1 MTTVAPRA
9 APPDVPDRRTDAH
22 REARVRAFA
31 YVLALQ
37 TVDGLGREAVEEII
51 ELGLAGGWPDV
62 VRLGMFLDIV
72 CTRHRDR
79 RSASEC
85 ATRLLEQAELDGDR
99 VMTALALAVRAQER
113 DCRAP
118 VEADRDL
125 ARAVVMLETHEGP
138 STEAVSA
145 HVQCCVAA
153 ESRDLWELQMRHYD
167 AAERCLDPDEDADGR
182 LAVLLYNRAELQVD
196 WVAAL
201 RELGA
206 EAEMRERAML
216 ARTALEQAEDPVMP
230 ESWRADLAIFR
241 DLLDAMSPPEDGAP
255 PLTRAAEGEYGGY
268 VHLARA
274 LRATDPAQARAHCH
288 RAIATI
294 NPESSGRIYLFSL
307 ALAVELEAAE
317 AGHETAGLRWG
328 RELVARRWDQRL
340 AALASMES
348 LIDVERTAAEHAE
361 LQQHAYLDDLT
372 GLANRRALSRFTR
385 GLLSRGVRTAAVALI
400 DLDRFKSINDCHGH
414 AVGDAVLSRV
424 AGLLRAGVRE
434 QDLVVRL
441 GGDEFLLLLTVPDV
455 GPARRRCEAILDSCA
470 TSDWDEISPGLTLT
484 ASFGVAHGSLEE
496 FGELCAAAD
505 AALYRAKEAGRGRG
519 RVAVQPDTSTSSQT
533 SRRPLRRPRRAPP

>member
-1 MTTVAPRA
+1 MTTVAPPPA
-9 APPDVPDRRTDAH
+9 APDAPRERSDAH
-22 REARVRAFA
+22 REARARAFA

-37 TVDGLGREAVEEII
+37 TVNGPGREAVEEII

-62 VRLGMFLDIV
+62 VRLGMFLDII
-72 CTRHRDR
+72 CTRHRDQ

-85 ATRLLEQAELDGDR
+85 ATRLLEQAELDDDR
-99 VMTALALAVRAQER
+99 VMIALALAVRAQER

-125 ARAVVMLETHEGP
+125 ARAVVMLESHEGP

-167 AAERCLDPDEDADGR
+167 AAERCLDLDEDADGR
-182 LAVLLYNRAELQVD
+182 LAVLLYNRAELQIN

-206 EAEMRERAML
+206 TDEMRERAAL
-216 ARTALEQAEDPVMP
+216 ARVALENADHPVMP
-230 ESWRADLAIFR
+230 ESWRGDLAIFR
-241 DLLDAMSPPEDGAP
+241 DLLDAMSPPEGGAP
-255 PLTRAAEGEYGGY
+255 PLVRAAEGEYAGY

-274 LRATDPAQARAHCH
+274 LRATDLAQARAHCD

-294 NPESSGRIYLFSL
+294 NAEASGRIYLFSL

-317 AGHETAGLRWG
+317 AATATAGQRWG

-340 AALASMES
+340 AALASMQS
-348 LIDVERTAAEHAE
+348 LIDVERTTAEHAE

-372 GLANRRALSRFTR
+372 GLANRRALSRFTQ

-400 DLDRFKSINDCHGH
+400 DLDRFKSVNDRHGH
-414 AVGDAVLSRV
+414 AVGDTVLSRI

-455 GPARRRCEAILDSCA
+455 RPAHRRCQAILDACA
-470 TSDWDEISPGLTLT
+470 AGDWDEISPGLTVT
-484 ASFGVAHGSLEE
+484 ASFGVVHGSLEE

-505 AALYRAKEAGRGRG
+505 AALYRAKESGRG
-519 RVAVQPDTSTSSQT
+519 RVAV
-533 SRRPLRRPRRAPP
+533 